1 MSTLAWIAIVV
12 FLVIGIIA
20 TIGDGAHYRQIGEGG
35 LTPEPPEPAGPPP
48 GSPLDRRQRQEEIR
62 QMLQARSERQVRKG
76 GEPLDIEAEIALLEG
91 AGGAGPGAGGGG
103 GGEHDPQLVEE
114 VRQLVTARNERRR
127 RAGEAPLDVE
137 AEVHRTLDELDP

>member
-35 LTPEPPEPAGPPP
+35 LTPEPPEPTGPPP

-76 GEPLDIEAEIALLEG
+76 GEPLDIEAEIALLE
-91 AGGAGPGAGGGG
+91 APGAGDSG

-114 VRQLVTARNERRR
+114 VRQLVTARNERRAR
-127 RAGEAPLDVE
+127 RGEQPLDVD
-137 AEVHRTLDELDP
+137 AEVQRTLHELDP

>member
-35 LTPEPPEPAGPPP
+35 LTPEPPEPTGPPP
-48 GSPLDRRQRQEEIR
+48 GSPLEQRQRQEEIR

-91 AGGAGPGAGGGG
+91 AGGAGSGGGG
-103 GGEHDPQLVEE
+103 RDPQLVEE
-114 VRQLVTARNERRR
+114 VRQLVTARNERRVR
-127 RAGEAPLDVE
+127 RGEEPLEVE
-137 AEVHRTLDELDP
+137 AEVRRTLEELDPDGA

>member
-35 LTPEPPEPAGPPP
+35 LTPEPPEPAGPPA
-48 GSPLDRRQRQEEIR
+48 GSPLEQRQRQEEIR

-76 GEPLDIEAEIALLEG
+76 GEPLDIEAEIALLE
-91 AGGAGPGAGGGG
+91 APGAAG

-127 RAGEAPLDVE
+127 RAGKDPLDVE
-137 AEVHRTLDELDP
+137 AEVRRTLQELDPDQR